1 MSITLI
7 LIVLNVGISY
17 YAFQNDSVRYKL
29 LMDPYLV
36 ASKNQWY
43 RFISSAFV
51 HSSWMHLLFNMLT
64 LYFFGESVERI
75 CMILTGNVLYGEL
88 AFLALYFG
96 GAIIADI
103 PSYIKHKGDINYRSL
118 GASGA
123 VSSVVFFMIIF
134 APVQDICL
142 YFVLCLPSFILG
154 AAFLI
159 YSYYQSNNPNTY
171 INHSAHLFGAI
182 WGIAFSI
189 LLEPNSIIR
198 FFQQIQ
204 TWITF

>member
-1 MSITLI
+1 MSITLL
-7 LIVLNVGISY
+7 LIILNVGVSY

-36 ASKNQWY
+36 SSKNQWY
-43 RFISSAFV
+43 RFITSSLV
-51 HSSWMHLLFNMLT
+51 HSNWMHLLFNMLT
-64 LYFFGESVERI
+64 LYFFGGAVERI
-75 CMILTGNVLYGEL
+75 CLILAGNGVTGNL

-103 PSYIKHKGDINYRSL
+103 PSYIQHKGNINYRSL

-123 VSSVVFFMIIF
+123 VSAVVFFMIIF
-134 APVQDICL
+134 APIQEICL
-142 YFVLCLPSFILG
+142 YFVICLPSFILG
-154 AAFLI
+154 AIFLV

-182 WGIAFSI
+182 FGVAFAI
-189 LLEPNSIIR
+189 LLDPNSIIR

-204 TWITF
+204 SWITF